1 MYDGIPDDMKRD
13 QEQTDLTMILPVERI
28 MPPCKLDFAGHEFLM
43 VFCPRLD
50 KIIFWNFW

>member
-50 KIIFWNFW
+50 KIIFWNF